1 MTKLRY
7 NKDVLAT
14 VVKPNLQS
22 AITNIQNAI
31 NVSQISIPN
40 DFSQYNYLVNLH
52 SLLVTKKNELTNC
65 ESWLN
70 QSMSDTDQTLEELE
84 SQTKALEEIKI
95 IEKNNS
101 VIIL

>member
-1 MTKLRY
+1 MTKLKY

-14 VVKPNLQS
+14 LVKPNLQN
-22 AITNIQNAI
+22 AIANIQNAI
-31 NVSQISIPN
+31 NVSQISVPS
-40 DFSQYNYLVNLH
+40 DFSQYNYLVSLH
-52 SLLVTKKNELTNC
+52 SLLVTEKNKLTNC

-70 QSMSDTDQTLEELE
+70 QSMADTDQTLEELE
-84 SQTKALEEIKI
+84 NQTRALEDIKI